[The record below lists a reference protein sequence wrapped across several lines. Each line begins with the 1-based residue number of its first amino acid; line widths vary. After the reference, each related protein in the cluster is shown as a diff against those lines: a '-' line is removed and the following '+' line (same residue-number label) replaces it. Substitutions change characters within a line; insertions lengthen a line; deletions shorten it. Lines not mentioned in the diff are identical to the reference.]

1 MKDELKEVFEL
12 ADDLRSK
19 VKKIIKKSKVDPD
32 KVDYKV
38 LPPGYEIIYE
48 SGGYYHSKPGTD
60 ELSDTIKSHQA
71 AIASAW
77 AYYADSLNER
87 IENLESGLRL
97 ITGTLPAYKIIQD
110 ILAERKR
117 LEVNGFTL
125 DQDRNGVF
133 SDAAAAL
140 LLYEQ
145 EIAEDIWPFDSEF
158 DPKDHRDNFV
168 RAGALII
175 AEIERLDRLASK
187 EPDHE

>member
-19 VKKIIKKSKVDPD
+19 VKKIIKKSKVDAD
-32 KVDYKV
+32 KADFDN
-38 LPPGYEIIYE
+38 LPPYYEVTLGI
-48 SGGYYHSKPGTD
+48 GGYFYSYYGSP
-60 ELSDTIKSHQA
+60 SDPYEPYPTRQA
-71 AIASAW
+71 AIARAW
-77 AYYADSLNER
+77 ASYARDIEAENDSHRQIAADSEIPQAIR
-87 IENLESGLRL
+87 
-97 ITGTLPAYKIIQD
+97 D
-110 ILAERKR
+110 VLAERKR

-158 DPKDHRDNFV
+158 NPKDHRDNFV
-168 RAGALII
+168 RAGALIL
-175 AEIERLDRLASK
+175 AEIERLDRLAAK
-187 EPDHE
+187 EADHG